1 MCREEVR
8 RVLKGS
14 DTILWEDLSELK
26 FLTMCIK
33 ESMIYFFLMKV
44 VISVI
49 YQISQFILL
58 FHMFDLLKIIS
69 HYTYTYTQIAH
80 SLLSYLRLK

>member
-1 MCREEVR
+1 MIAAKSLNR
-8 RVLKGS
+8 
-14 DTILWEDLSELK
+14 DTSQWPRLAI
-26 FLTMCIK
+26 IV
-33 ESMIYFFLMKV
+33 FLMKV